1 MCTFSWFLLWTG
13 RRGLSAGD
21 GSVAPGL
28 LRTPPPAT
36 RGAAGCNVRFVSIM
50 GGGRAA
56 RGARASPSEPKHVT
70 ERVPRRRGRGFAGWV
85 RKSGKAVFA
94 FILSLFSKS
103 TFLPVFP
110 GLSGRNRVF
119 RSVGGGDIPPPPT
132 DHSVLPTENPIC
144 SNLQGLGPRRPSTHQ
159 P

>member
-1 MCTFSWFLLWTG
+1 LWTG

-56 RGARASPSEPKHVT
+56 RGARASPSDLIHVT
-70 ERVPRRRGRGFAGWV
+70 ERVPRRRGFAGGMG
-85 RKSGKAVFA
+85 KSCVL
-94 FILSLFSKS
+94 LSFCNSFPKVTFLFLFS
-103 TFLPVFP
+103 P
-110 GLSGRNRVF
+110 GCPAGIVL
-119 RSVGGGDIPPPPT
+119 SVGRRGRYPAPADWLFQCYQ
-132 DHSVLPTENPIC
+132 SENPIC
-144 SNLQGLGPRRPSTHQ
+144 L
-159 P
+159 